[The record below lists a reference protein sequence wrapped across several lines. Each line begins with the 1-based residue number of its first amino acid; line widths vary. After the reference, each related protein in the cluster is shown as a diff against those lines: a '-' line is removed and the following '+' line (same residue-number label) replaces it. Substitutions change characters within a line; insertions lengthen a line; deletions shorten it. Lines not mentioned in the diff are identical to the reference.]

1 MRIGIC
7 FFLLLFLGSTPLLSQ
22 SQLAPCQVDL
32 SAQTFSDASKS
43 IYEQALEAA
52 QKTVRDTFDYRMQIL
67 NDDDVELLR
76 IIPQLNEEMRMD
88 LRTYEATKDA
98 LERQQIGMQ
107 VILERYA
114 ASLASQWI
122 KKGQIEKKV
131 KPLLQGEFTS
141 VKKSFNK
148 SSLQPKEAL
157 LKARL
162 HLLFFEFKAAE
173 STLIQSQMAFPE
185 NLELTEELALFFRI
199 SNLQEAVLKYYSLA
213 HERADDLSC
222 QLYFLEQKAD
232 YLMEEE
238 QYKAAQQTL
247 ETAMQLLQGK
257 EGAPPLYSY
266 EFVDFS
272 NQLARVYQ
280 FRLETTRNIDFRDK
294 GIQLI
299 KNAEEVLAAKPS
311 ETPNYGPLKKD
322 LETYKNYFKLI
333 NPQELKIKETLQ
345 QYDNIKD
352 TIRVTYKYQNKLQHW
367 LAAVDTLTSAFEQY
381 PKHPALRKA
390 LAEAYGE
397 LSIYYLAAEDYAYA
411 EELTKLALKM
421 SPRQKWIFS
430 PLAIAFAQQGNL
442 EKAEMICK
450 ELKGTAVTDD
460 GGSFDWRIRKDLQI
474 LEEAGINGPG
484 LEKIREWM
492 Q

>member
-1 MRIGIC
+1 MRIGTC
-7 FFLLLFLGSTPLLSQ
+7 FFLLVFFGGNPLLSQ
-22 SQLAPCQVDL
+22 TQLAPCKVDL
-32 SAQTFSDASKS
+32 SAPLNSDASKT
-43 IYEQALEAA
+43 IYQQALEAA

-107 VILERYA
+107 AILERYA
-114 ASLASQWI
+114 ASIASQWTENGKI
-122 KKGQIEKKV
+122 NKKV
-131 KPLLQGEFTS
+131 SPLLEGEFES
-141 VKKSFNK
+141 VKKNIDKKNLS
-148 SSLQPKEAL
+148 PKDAL

-162 HLLFFEFKAAE
+162 HLLFFEFKEAE
-173 STLIQSQMAFPE
+173 STLTTSHTAYPE
-185 NLELTEELALFFRI
+185 SLELTEELALFFRI

-213 HERADDLSC
+213 HEKADDLSC
-222 QLYFLEQKAD
+222 QLYFLEQKAE
-232 YLMEEE
+232 YLMQEK
-238 QYKAAQQTL
+238 QYDAAQQTL

-257 EGAPPLYSY
+257 EGAPPLYPY
-266 EFVDFS
+266 EFAYFS

-280 FRLETTRNIDFRDK
+280 LQLETTRQITYRDK
-294 GIQLI
+294 GSQLV
-299 KNAEEVLAAKPS
+299 KDAEKVLA
-311 ETPNYGPLKKD
+311 ETPSAPPALKKD
-322 LETYKNYFKLI
+322 LEIYKNYFKLI
-333 NPQELKIKETLQ
+333 NLQELEIKETLQ
-345 QYDNIKD
+345 EYGDIKD
-352 TIRVTYKYQNKLQHW
+352 TIRGTYKYQDKLQYW
-367 LAAVDTLTSAFEQY
+367 LAAVDTLTSAFEQN

-430 PLAIAFAQQGNL
+430 PLALAFAQQGKL
-442 EKAEMICK
+442 EKAEIICK

-460 GGSFDWRIRKDLQI
+460 GGSFDWRIRQDLQI
-474 LEEAGINGPG
+474 LEEAGISGPG
-484 LEKIREWM
+484 IEKIKEWM
-492 Q
+492 E